1 MSEISVQ
8 NGSPIGQ
15 KRNSFLLDGE
25 KIIAIIPDV
34 TYYNRAARVGKQFS
48 NRTAAIKY
56 RDAIDAGEYNRAN
69 IDSMRFKG
77 NQVKKNGNLIVTDKR
92 FMVGKSTTDFSIS
105 NLLLSISY
113 DQETVKKEI
122 EYISMNNR
130 EALDRLKNSD
140 LKSFFKGKSLDTAEK
155 FGFIPSVSV
164 ITKIE
169 IGKYFNNINVT
180 YATLE
185 FKYIEKKYHLRLE
198 PDDYYL
204 PKITVLPPLPAGATK
219 QQIKDRK
226 REKKEQDKNVKSLE
240 KYKELLR
247 KNQGDTIVRKGAAIM
262 IDKKKIVIQKQLL
275 NFILPK
281 KKQQQQSAIVEEVAK
296 RINSGKDY
304 LNNTNQV
311 EQDYMAA
318 SRLKRK

>member
-8 NGSPIGQ
+8 NGGQIGQ

-34 TYYNRAARVGKQFS
+34 TYYNRAARINKRFAV
-48 NRTAAIKY
+48 AARKNS
-56 RDAIDAGEYNRAN
+56 DSPLAN
-69 IDSMRFKG
+69 FYSYGAMGFTG

-180 YATLE
+180 YATLG

-240 KYKELLR
+240 KYKGLLR
-247 KNQGDTIVRKGAAIM
+247 KNQGDTIVRKGAAIT

-281 KKQQQQSAIVEEVAK
+281 KKQQQQPAIVEEVAK

-311 EQDYMAA
+311 EQDYMA

>member
-8 NGSPIGQ
+8 NGSQIGQ
-15 KRNSFLLDGE
+15 KHNSFLLDGE
-25 KIIAIIPDV
+25 KIIAIIPGV
-34 TYYNRAARVGKQFS
+34 EYYNRAARVGKRF
-48 NRTAAIKY
+48 AAAARRNSDSTLGNAY
-56 RDAIDAGEYNRAN
+56 SYGTIDTL
-69 IDSMRFKG
+69 RFTG
-77 NQVKKNGNLIVTDKR
+77 NQIKKNGNLIVTDKR
-92 FMVGKSTTDFSIS
+92 FMVCKSTTDFGIS

-113 DQETVKKEI
+113 DPETVKKEI

-140 LKSFFKGKSLDTAEK
+140 LKSFLKGKSLYTAEK

-169 IGKYFNNINVT
+169 IGKYFKNINVT
-180 YATLE
+180 YATLG
-185 FKYIEKKYHLRLE
+185 FQYIEKKYHLRLE

-219 QQIKDRK
+219 QQIKYRK

-262 IDKKKIVIQKQLL
+262 IDKKRIVIQKQLL
-275 NFILPK
+275 NFILPEK
-281 KKQQQQSAIVEEVAK
+281 KPQSAIVEEVAK

-304 LNNTNQV
+304 LNNTKQV
-311 EQDYMAA
+311 EQDYMA

>member
-8 NGSPIGQ
+8 NGSQIGQ

-25 KIIAIIPDV
+25 KIIAIIPRV
-34 TYYNRAARVGKQFS
+34 EYYNRAKRFGKRFAVAARRNS
-48 NRTAAIKY
+48 DSTLANSY
-56 RDAIDAGEYNRAN
+56 RYGDMG
-69 IDSMRFKG
+69 FTG

-92 FMVGKSTTDFSIS
+92 FMIGKSTTDFSIS

-113 DQETVKKEI
+113 DPETVKKEI

-140 LKSFFKGKSLDTAEK
+140 LKSFLKGKSLYTAEK

-169 IGKYFNNINVT
+169 IGKYFKNINVT
-180 YATLE
+180 YATLG
-185 FKYIEKKYHLRLE
+185 FQYIEKKYHLRLE

-219 QQIKDRK
+219 QQIKYRK

-262 IDKKKIVIQKQLL
+262 IDKKRIVIQKQLL
-275 NFILPK
+275 NFILPEK
-281 KKQQQQSAIVEEVAK
+281 KPQSAIVEEVAK

-304 LNNTNQV
+304 LNNTKQV
-311 EQDYMAA
+311 EQDYMA